1 MIRRSGAIVCSA
13 ILAALVA
20 GCSDDS
26 DIDPFELDE
35 LQGRTTLQ
43 WQFRNTEEVF
53 AAAVTFT
60 EQSISVDDNGGLFL
74 LDDSIDVSV
83 RESADTEFDFDS
95 QQTIGCFEV
104 ADSTFGSCIIAPSV
118 LMGGGIIFIFNSLRD
133 GGAEGNFEFCED
145 LQIVGNVESCTF
157 ETLSPTLSDGQM
169 FITNVAATAAVS
181 SLAGA
186 ERDSTNNTYAI
197 DTMRYLE
204 QGTTST
210 DTPDGRLDFTEIDG
224 AALVESVRAL
234 VVRQPDNLGFSES
247 ESVHD

>member
-43 WQFRNTEEVF
+43 WQFRNTEQVF
-53 AAAVTFT
+53 AAATTFT
-60 EQSISVDDNGGLFL
+60 EQSINVNEDGMVFL

-83 RESADTEFDFDS
+83 RESANSEFVFDS
-95 QQTIGCFEV
+95 QQTIICGE
-104 ADSTFGSCIIAPSV
+104 APDSTFGTCIIAPSFM
-118 LMGGGIIFIFNSLRD
+118 MGGGLIFFFNSL
-133 GGAEGNFEFCED
+133 GNEGAEGNFEFCED
-145 LQIVGNVESCTF
+145 LQIPENLESCTL
-157 ETLSPTLSDGQM
+157 ETFSPTLSDGQM

-210 DTPDGRLDFTEIDG
+210 DTPDERLDFTEIDG
-224 AALVESVRAL
+224 AALLESVRAL
-234 VVRQPDNLGFSES
+234 AAAAQLSTVAN
-247 ESVHD
+247 